1 MLYVHSIHIRVNHQ
15 VFTFFLMSVAIG
27 RVNLI
32 KEVCEMSESPE
43 LMTNE
48 ERVAYIQTKRKQTQI
63 RDVMLA
69 VIGILSFFLIWEAVV
84 LTGWVDSKKLC
95 SVLEVFQLFILKFTD
110 PNPDGAVLLV
120 NVWSSLLIALSGFGL
135 AIVIGIPLGWLMGWY
150 KGFDA
155 FMRPIFEII
164 RPIPPVSW
172 IPLSIVWMGIGL
184 KAKSFIV
191 FFAAF
196 VPCLI
201 NSYTGIRQTKEVLK
215 NVGKTFGASYFT
227 VFWKV
232 GIPSS
237 LTMAFAGIKVAIGNA
252 WATLVAAE
260 MLAASSGLGYMILMG
275 RSYGRVDLVILGIV
289 VIGLLGVAISAII
302 SKFEELLM
310 GWKKL

>member
-1 MLYVHSIHIRVNHQ
+1 MSDS
-15 VFTFFLMSVAIG
+15 VF
-27 RVNLI
+27 
-32 KEVCEMSESPE
+32 E
-43 LMTNE
+43 MTNE
-48 ERVAYIQTKRKQTQI
+48 ERVAEVKSRQRKLTY
-63 RDVMLA
+63 RNTL
-69 VIGILSFFLIWEAVV
+69 LSFSGIMLFFIIWETLA
-84 LTGWVDSKKLC
+84 LTGLVDSKKIAD
-95 SVLEVFQLFILKFTD
+95 VLQVFQLFITKISD

-120 NVWSSLLIALSGFGL
+120 HIWSSLEVALIGFLL
-135 AIVIGIPLGWLMGWY
+135 AVVIGIPLGWLMGWY
-150 KGFDA
+150 RGFDS
-155 FMRPIFEII
+155 FVRPIFEIV

-172 IPLSIVWMGIGL
+172 IPLTIVWMGIGL
-184 KAKSFIV
+184 QAKAFIV

-201 NSYTGIRQTKEVLK
+201 NSYTGIRQTKEVLR
-215 NVGKTFGASYFT
+215 NVGKTFGASNFT

-237 LTMAFAGIKVAIGNA
+237 LTMAFAGVKVAIGNA

-289 VIGLLGVAISAII
+289 VIGVLGVVISALINALENVI
-302 SKFEELLM
+302 L

>member
-1 MLYVHSIHIRVNHQ
+1 MNE
-15 VFTFFLMSVAIG
+15 TTNA
-27 RVNLI
+27 
-32 KEVCEMSESPE
+32 
-43 LMTNE
+43 MTNE
-48 ERVAYIQTKRKQTQI
+48 QRVKLVQSQRKRVTYRNTLLSI
-63 RDVMLA
+63 SGVLLFFIA
-69 VIGILSFFLIWEAVV
+69 WELLVVTGI
-84 LTGWVDSKKLC
+84 VDKKKLC
-95 SVLEVFQLFILKFTD
+95 DVLEIFRLLIVKFTD

-120 NVWSSLLIALSGFGL
+120 NVWSSLKIALCGFGL
-135 AIVIGIPLGWLMGWY
+135 AIVIGVPLGWLMGWY
-150 KGFDA
+150 RGFNA

-172 IPLSIVWMGIGL
+172 IPLTIVWMGIGL
-184 KAKSFIV
+184 PAKSFIV

-201 NSYTGIRQTKEVLK
+201 NSFTGIRQTKEVLK

-237 LTMAFAGIKVAIGNA
+237 MTMTFAGIKVAIGNA

-289 VIGLLGVAISAII
+289 VIGVLGVLISAVINL
-302 SKFEELLM
+302 FENLVL

>member
-1 MLYVHSIHIRVNHQ
+1 
-15 VFTFFLMSVAIG
+15 
-27 RVNLI
+27 
-32 KEVCEMSESPE
+32 
-43 LMTNE
+43 MTNE
-48 ERVAYIQTKRKQTQI
+48 ERVTLVQSEKRRITYRNTLLSI
-63 RDVMLA
+63 SGVLA
-69 VIGILSFFLIWEAVV
+69 FFLAWEALV
-84 LTGWVDSKKLC
+84 LTGLVDSKKLC
-95 SVLEVFQLFILKFTD
+95 DVLQIFKLFLTKFSD

-120 NVWSSLLIALSGFGL
+120 HIWSSLKVALVGFLL
-135 AIVIGIPLGWLMGWY
+135 AVAIGVPLGWLMGWY
-150 KGFDA
+150 RGFDA

-172 IPLSIVWMGIGL
+172 IPLTIVWLGIGL
-184 KAKSFIV
+184 PAKAFIV

-237 LTMAFAGIKVAIGNA
+237 LVMAFAGVKVAIGNA

-289 VIGLLGVAISAII
+289 VIGVLGVLISAVINWLERLI
-302 SKFEELLM
+302 L
-310 GWKKL
+310 GWRLV

>member
-1 MLYVHSIHIRVNHQ
+1 
-15 VFTFFLMSVAIG
+15 
-27 RVNLI
+27 
-32 KEVCEMSESPE
+32 
-43 LMTNE
+43 MTNE
-48 ERVAYIQTKRKQTQI
+48 DRVKYVERQRSKTQYRNI
-63 RDVMLA
+63 MLSLS
-69 VIGILSFFLIWEAVV
+69 GILLFLVIWEVAV
-84 LTGWVDSKKLC
+84 LTGLVDRKKLC
-95 SVLEVFQLFILKFTD
+95 DVLEVFRLFIVKLTD
-110 PNPDGAVLLV
+110 PNPDGSVLLK
-120 NVWSSLLIALSGFGL
+120 NVWSSLEIALLGFGL
-135 AIVIGIPLGWLMGWY
+135 AIIIGVPLGWLMGWY
-150 KGFDA
+150 RGFDS
-155 FMRPIFEII
+155 FVRPIFEII

-172 IPLSIVWMGIGL
+172 IPLTIVWMGIGL
-184 KAKSFIV
+184 WAKAFIV

-237 LTMAFAGIKVAIGNA
+237 MTMTFAGVKVAIGNA

-289 VIGLLGVAISAII
+289 VIGVLGVIISALVNLC
-302 SKFEELLM
+302 ENAVL

>member
-1 MLYVHSIHIRVNHQ
+1 
-15 VFTFFLMSVAIG
+15 
-27 RVNLI
+27 
-32 KEVCEMSESPE
+32 MSETTNV
-43 LMTNE
+43 LTNE
-48 ERVAYIQTKRKQTQI
+48 QRVKLVQDQKKQETF
-63 RDVMLA
+63 RNTMLSISG
-69 VIGILSFFLIWEAVV
+69 VLLFFVIWEV
-84 LTGWVDSKKLC
+84 LALSGIVDRKKIC
-95 SVLEVFQLFILKFTD
+95 DVLEIFQLFIVKFTD

-120 NVWSSLLIALSGFGL
+120 NVWSSLEIALCGFGL

-150 KGFDA
+150 RGFDS
-155 FMRPIFEII
+155 FVRPIFEII

-172 IPLSIVWMGIGL
+172 IPLTIVWMGVGL
-184 KAKSFIV
+184 QAKAFIV

-215 NVGKTFGASYFT
+215 NVGKTCGASYFT

-237 LTMAFAGIKVAIGNA
+237 MTMTFAGIKVAIGNA

-275 RSYGRVDLVILGIV
+275 RSYGRVDLVIMGIV
-289 VIGLLGVAISAII
+289 VIGALGVLISALIN
-302 SKFEELLM
+302 LLENVVL